1 VNAAKQHAAR
11 LRTAGV
17 LILLLGVAS
26 AGARYWIGLRS
37 AEPTLED
44 LAPGSTAA
52 KEREVAILIGGFGVN
67 LLQGW
72 AYLQRPDAQA
82 IILVVVSGVTAYV
95 CFRIAA
101 LLAQDRPG
109 P

>member
-1 VNAAKQHAAR
+1 
-11 LRTAGV
+11 
-17 LILLLGVAS
+17 
-26 AGARYWIGLRS
+26 
-37 AEPTLED
+37 

-52 KEREVAILIGGFGVN
+52 KERQVAILIGGFGVY
-67 LLQGW
+67 LLEGW

-82 IILVVVSGVTAYV
+82 IMLIAVAGLTAYV

-101 LLAQDRPG
+101 LLAHDRRG